1 MELVIHLILGENTYK
16 AEQELARIVK
26 DGGVAP
32 ERLDTGSLTANTLAD
47 IVRGGSLFSEQR
59 LVVLRQVS
67 DNKPVFE
74 KLAEWAGEVPS
85 DTTLVLLETKLDK
98 RTKAYK
104 ALIKVAKVIAVNPL
118 TERDQAAAEEW
129 LRKLARDTNVDI
141 SPQQVADMVRRV
153 YIDGDKP
160 AMRYIDQMQLARAV
174 KALAGMGKVT
184 DEMIA
189 TLLPPAVGDTVFDL
203 LEMATRR
210 ERAKVDAL
218 LANLERYDDPH
229 RTLALLL
236 GQWAQVVSVALADT
250 PPATIAVELGMHP
263 FVVKKQLAIASQF
276 TRAQLV
282 AITELAA
289 DIDAKMKLS
298 QMTPWDGV
306 HRLVYAIS
314 SRTN

>member
-1 MELVIHLILGENTYK
+1 MIHLILGENAYK

-26 DGGVAP
+26 DSGIAP
-32 ERLDTGSLTANTLAD
+32 ERLDSGSLTANTLAD

-59 LVVLRQVS
+59 LVVLRQLS

-74 KLAEWAGEVPS
+74 KLVEWAGEVPT

-104 ALIKVAKVIAVNPL
+104 ALTSVAQVIAANPL
-118 TERDQAAAEEW
+118 TERDHGTAEEW
-129 LRKLARDTNVDI
+129 LRKLARDAKVDI
-141 SPQQVADMVRRV
+141 SPQQVADMVRRGHV
-153 YIDGDKP
+153 DGDKP
-160 AMRYIDQMQLARAV
+160 AARYIDQMQLARAV

-184 DEMIA
+184 DDMIA
-189 TLLPPAVGDTVFDL
+189 TVLPPAVSDTVFDL

-210 ERAKVDAL
+210 ERAKVGIL

-250 PPATIAVELGMHP
+250 PPATIAVELSMHP

-276 TRAQLV
+276 TRPQLV

-289 DIDAKMKLS
+289 DIDASVKISKF
-298 QMTPWDGV
+298 TPSDGAF
-306 HRLVYAIS
+306 RLVHAIIA
-314 SRTN
+314 R

>member
-1 MELVIHLILGENTYK
+1 MRSVIHLILGENTYK

-26 DGGVAP
+26 DSGVAP
-32 ERLDTGSLTANTLAD
+32 ERLDAGSLTANTLAD

-118 TERDQAAAEEW
+118 TERDHGTAEEW
-129 LRKLARDTNVDI
+129 LRKQARDTKVDI
-141 SPQQVADMVRRV
+141 SPQQVADMVRRA

-174 KALAGMGKVT
+174 KALAGIGKVT

-189 TLLPPAVGDTVFDL
+189 TLLPPAVSDTVFDL

-250 PPATIAVELGMHP
+250 PPATIATELGLHP
-263 FVVKKQLAIASQF
+263 FVAKKQQQLAMGF
-276 TRAQLV
+276 TPTQIRQLT
-282 AITELAA
+282 ALAA
-289 DIDAKMKLS
+289 DLDAGAKRSKFA
-298 QMTPWDGV
+298 PWDGV
-306 HRLVYAIS
+306 YRFVAAVIA
-314 SRTN
+314 R